1 MRDRGRTKRILKA
14 ATDNWFSR
22 GYLAL
27 CAGLLVWVA
36 ADTLFVEHADA
47 SLAAVWPLL
56 ATAPTSFLAMAAGPS
71 APLLFLGL
79 LALAA
84 YFNATLLG
92 LLVRSLR
99 QRTSQA

>member
-1 MRDRGRTKRILKA
+1 MGGQAWAEPATPHPPPPHPEVNMRDRGRTKRILKA

-36 ADTLFVEHADA
+36 AD
-47 SLAAVWPLL
+47 
-56 ATAPTSFLAMAAGPS
+56 SFLAMAAGPS

-79 LALAA
+79 LTLAA

-99 QRTSQA
+99 QRSSQA